1 MHYDTAYRDVVKG
14 LHTLTCGGNLG
25 ILMISL
31 KIYFSKIE

>member
-14 LHTLTCGGNLG
+14 LHTLTSGGNLG
-25 ILMISL
+25 ISL